1 MYMEENDDKVREIVQ
16 RFLRTSR
23 LTQFELAK
31 RADIDRSHLNAM
43 LNGHRKF
50 SKQTIFDL
58 SKVIKS
64 LRDYCDC

>member
-1 MYMEENDDKVREIVQ
+1 MYLEENDNKVREIVQ
-16 RFLRTSR
+16 RFLRTSHMS
-23 LTQFELAK
+23 QFELAK
-31 RADIDRSHLNAM
+31 KAEIDRSHLNAM

-64 LRDYCDC
+64 LKEYCDC